1 MREFFGTFG
10 GYLKRGIMSLS
21 FFACTALC
29 TLLMIFFVADQY
41 APEMY
46 NTLPGLHYFLARVDG
61 KGAVYFI
68 MMLTAFPSATMFYED
83 WKSGNFKFIITRSG
97 RVKYAFAVTL
107 AAGFTAAAVMIL
119 SYIFFSIYVLAN
131 FPAVT
136 NTSLGELRRST
147 IGFPNSGLLYTGHIL
162 LCYILYFLTKG
173 AMAAFFA
180 MIAVFQSMI
189 ITNKNLTIISPVLVY
204 IFYFSFNLFYIL
216 PAIANPF
223 VLFHNG
229 YKLYLVFGGT
239 EDGSLFSPV
248 AGVYP
253 IIFSIVTMVVL
264 ALIETKILRSKM
276 NKSL

>member
-29 TLLMIFFVADQY
+29 ALLMIFFVADQY

-46 NTLPGLHYFLARVDG
+46 NTLPGLHYFLARVDN

-107 AAGFTAAAVMIL
+107 AAAFTAAAVMIL
-119 SYIFFSIYVLAN
+119 SYIIFSIYVLVN

-136 NTSLGELRRST
+136 NTSLGELRRNT

-223 VLFHNG
+223 VLFRNG